1 MAMQTIVEE
10 SHDRCDLVA
19 SLSWLNHQESPG
31 PALQIT
37 DERRP
42 ATGSDSNQGV
52 IAARP
57 AGRTGSEEIPDG
69 VLAHVKFV
77 GRGHGKPA
85 LIGEELKDGID
96 VVSRE
101 SIRKLTG

>member
-1 MAMQTIVEE
+1 MQAIVKE

-19 SLSWLNHQESPG
+19 RLSWLNHHESPG
-31 PALQIT
+31 PALQIA

-42 ATGSDSNQGV
+42 ATGSDSDQRV
-52 IAARP
+52 VAARAP
-57 AGRTGSEEIPDG
+57 SRTGTKETPDG
-69 VLAHVKFV
+69 VPTHVKFA

-85 LIGEELKDGID
+85 LIGEELKNGID

-101 SIRKLTG
+101 GIRKLTG